1 MKKLML
7 LLAMVLCTI
16 FSFPGC
22 AAVNRALPILTDVIV
37 AVQDAQQIL
46 EVIDSAA
53 DAWFEQH
60 PDPNMK
66 TKYAKAI
73 DKCRTALDVALRTS
87 RGAKELNQQEVDKAF
102 QDFKV
107 AYVELTSLL
116 QGAGIMGK
124 DNLLKASPHQVRV
137 PEPLALTLK
146 VSE

>member
-22 AAVNRALPILTDVIV
+22 AAINRALPILTDVIV

-46 EVIDSAA
+46 EIIDAAA

-60 PDPNMK
+60 PDPAMK
-66 TKYAKAI
+66 IKYAKAI
-73 DKCRTALDVALRTS
+73 GKCRTALDVALRTS

-107 AYVELTSLL
+107 AYGELTSLL
-116 QGAGIMGK
+116 QGAGIMGS

-137 PEPLALTLK
+137 PEPLALTLR
-146 VSE
+146 VE